1 LKDVEAV
8 WARHHAEWR
17 DTAQVASH
25 WEDARRVDPA
35 LLRFRVRGAFWEI
48 LDRLRTTLLVT
59 REYEHLVVGLSVR
72 AERPL
77 VTFFPIPHPSGLVY
91 DPGRGAVHLA
101 STRSPNQLL
110 ELRPVAR
117 LKPRRDVRLE
127 AIEGRG
133 ERPLVPVVSR
143 FYPGCTYLHDLAL
156 VGGRLH
162 ANAVGENAVVRMEDD
177 GTLSR
182 VWWPR
187 AIETRRGPVF
197 DRNHIQLNSIAAGEN
212 LERSFFTASADTM
225 TSRMP
230 GQRNFPVDGRG
241 VVFSGETREPI
252 ARGLTRPHSARLYR
266 GSLYAANSG
275 YGDLVRV
282 EEGRFET
289 VSRLPGW
296 TRGLAF
302 AGGFAFA
309 GTSRVIPRFSRY
321 APGLDL
327 EKSRCAIHAVE
338 IQSGRVAGSL
348 LWPGGNQIFAIDVAP
363 RGEVSGFPFSA
374 RRRSD
379 SSAAKRLFYA
389 FQADGTRNS

>member
-35 LLRFRVRGAFWEI
+35 LLRFRVRGDFWEI

-59 REYEHLVVGLSVR
+59 REYEHLVVALSVR

-77 VTFFPIPHPSGLVY
+77 VTFLPIPHPSGLVY
-91 DPGRGAVHLA
+91 DPGRASVHLA

-117 LKPRRDVRLE
+117 LKPRGDVKLE
-127 AIEGRG
+127 AIDGRG

-156 VGGRLH
+156 IGGRLH

-177 GTLSR
+177 GSLTR

-187 AIETRRGPVF
+187 AIETRRGPAF
-197 DRNHIQLNSIAAGEN
+197 DRNHIQLNSIAAGES
-212 LERSFFTASADTM
+212 LERSFFTASAETI
-225 TSRMP
+225 TSRRP

-252 ARGLTRPHSARLYR
+252 ARGLTRPHSARLYKGR
-266 GSLYAANSG
+266 LYVANSG
-275 YGDLVRV
+275 YGDLVRM
-282 EEGRFET
+282 EHGRLET

-327 EKSRCAIHAVE
+327 EKSQCAIHAVE
-338 IQSGRVAGSL
+338 IETGRVAGSL

-363 RGEVSGFPFSA
+363 RDEISGFPFSA

-379 SSAAKRLFYA
+379 SSASKRLFYA
-389 FQADGTRNS
+389 FQA